1 MPLTFDD
8 ADEEVQEGQEV
19 CTLSSYPSEVILN
32 MPQVNVDEPQPAERE
47 PPAPV
52 WNPDMHVSTS
62 GPRQSRRGMKKAAKA
77 KKSKGK
83 KGGA

>member
-1 MPLTFDD
+1 MTFDED
-8 ADEEVQEGQEV
+8 GDEDGALVVRTIFSHLREVMLNLPQE
-19 CTLSSYPSEVILN
+19 
-32 MPQVNVDEPQPAERE
+32 NVDGPQPAERE

-62 GPRQSRRGMKKAAKA
+62 GPRQSRRGQKKAAKA
-77 KKSKGK
+77 RKSKGK